1 MGSSPSSTRH
11 IKEKENVQT
20 CDHTC
25 VFFLSFSRVGRSKT
39 LRRFHWWRS
48 TSSTYFFSL
57 SRSARA
63 CWSGHQWVSFSW
75 SCFQPCISTST
86 ISWASSP
93 REGNESRDR
102 KIIRSSFFLSSY
114 CSLARERWKEKRWS
128 WSFPGFPS
136 LAAVIFLLAE
146 RKKEK
151 KRPTEW
157 RWRQWW
163 LLFDRLKALLS
174 QEKIKEK
181 VGQAVSVSR
190 AYCGPHESASS
201 AGPQF

>member
-1 MGSSPSSTRH
+1 MKRQSVTTFSFLHDQWRDDWLMCPKDRSSISSINLMSLH
-11 IKEKENVQT
+11 VSEGKVESE
-20 CDHTC
+20 H
-25 VFFLSFSRVGRSKT
+25 LSASQR
-39 LRRFHWWRS
+39 L
-48 TSSTYFFSL
+48 SL
-57 SRSARA
+57 S
-63 CWSGHQWVSFSW
+63 
-75 SCFQPCISTST
+75 TN
-86 ISWASSP
+86 P
-93 REGNESRDR
+93 RERKSR
-102 KIIRSSFFLSSY
+102 SNNLCFFSSY

>member
-1 MGSSPSSTRH
+1 MWAYVFIIFTLFKKERGNLLVGSSPSSTRH

-48 TSSTYFFSL
+48 SERSL
-57 SRSARA
+57 RRSNAHR
-63 CWSGHQWVSFSW
+63 HQWVSFSW

-136 LAAVIFLLAE
+136 FSL
-146 RKKEK
+146 RKMMASLWSPEG
-151 KRPTEW
+151 
-157 RWRQWW
+157 
-163 LLFDRLKALLS
+163 ASLS
-174 QEKIKEK
+174 REDQRE
-181 VGQAVSVSR
+181 GWT
-190 AYCGPHESASS
+190 G
-201 AGPQF
+201 G